1 MRLRIYQRNTIS
13 IGLHIVEYSHHLM
26 TDSSRER
33 LLVAAQRLFA
43 DRGFAATAVGDIEE
57 AAGFTRRGG
66 TFYRHFP
73 SKQAVLT
80 ELIDRSRLSLSQTSS
95 PLRLLP
101 LGDVTAEMR
110 LVARAVL
117 AGIDTEEDIHRILD
131 GCGDHAEEAREQM
144 LANVVEPSY
153 AAAAKILTTWGT
165 ASTSSQAEALVA
177 ILVGGLVN
185 TRRNRWTFG
194 RVPLNI
200 ADEQLVE
207 AFVALVTAMRIAPI
221 DSVVVKPLK
230 KRTTRS

>member
-1 MRLRIYQRNTIS
+1 
-13 IGLHIVEYSHHLM
+13 M

-43 DRGFAATAVGDIEE
+43 DRGFDATAVGDIEE

-66 TFYRHFP
+66 TLYRHFP
-73 SKQAVLT
+73 SKQAILT
-80 ELIDRSRLSLSQTSS
+80 ELIDQRRLALSETAS

-101 LGDVTAEMR
+101 LGEVTAEMR

-117 AGIDTEEDIHRILD
+117 AEIDTEEDIHRILD
-131 GCGDHAEEAREQM
+131 GCGDHAQGAREQM
-144 LANVVEPSY
+144 LEGVVEPSY
-153 AAAAKILTTWGT
+153 SAAANFLTTWG
-165 ASTSSQAEALVA
+165 AVPSSSQATALA
-177 ILVGGLVN
+177 TILIGGLVN

-207 AFVALVTAMRIAPI
+207 AFVALANAMRLVPT
-221 DSVVVKPLK
+221 DSAAQHVRKQ
-230 KRTTRS
+230 TTRT